1 MTTANTGHTD
11 LDALADDDIVVLD
24 VTVTETI
31 ERTAVVS
38 VSASEARRLLREVD
52 AGFTDFANDIACE
65 TDSSIDVTVDLANN
79 PRRNLRWRLSGNEHY
94 DRDEHA

>member
-1 MTTANTGHTD
+1 MTTANAGHTD

-24 VTVTETI
+24 VTVIETV

-38 VSASEARRLLREVD
+38 VSASEARRLLRKVD

-65 TDSSIDVTVDLANN
+65 TDSSIDVTVNLATN
-79 PRRNLRWRLSGNEHY
+79 RHRYRNEHY